1 MMEKQQQ
8 LNYKKGIELLEPV
21 QRIEAKLVKAL
32 ENSVTLIIMSVTE
45 GTCLFSLE
53 KRIPRGLL
61 ITLYSYLKGGSS
73 EEGVRFFSGDRK

>member
-21 QRIEAKLVKAL
+21 QRREAKLVKAL
-32 ENSVTLIIMSVTE
+32 ENSVTLMVISVTE

-53 KRIPRGLL
+53 KRGHV

-73 EEGVRFFSGDRK
+73 EEGVRFFSGDK